1 MQRLPTHSDV
11 LISLSATNEWTHTMS
26 DNKNKLR
33 QRIKQQHNAHLQAV
47 RARWMKKLSHEQEDV
62 LTDKNTYR

>member
-1 MQRLPTHSDV
+1 
-11 LISLSATNEWTHTMS
+11 MS